1 MAVSPPGD
9 IVLDVLRAADPAR
22 VSEARAKLA
31 AAAPSETAR
40 SSAEEA
46 FDAAYALSARERF
59 APENAEDIAATEAA
73 RKFEAM
79 VLSNFVQSMLP
90 AEAEEMFGKGMAG
103 TIWKSMMAEQLA
115 NTLAEGGG
123 IGIAKAVMADDALT
137 PEDANR
143 APDLGG
149 ARMTN
154 LILDEI
160 ERNTLAGWGEADD
173 AEDLSLFGSRA

>member
-9 IVLDVLRAADPAR
+9 IVLDVLKAADPAR

-40 SSAEEA
+40 ASAAEA
-46 FDAAYALSARERF
+46 FDAAYALSTRARF
-59 APENAEDIAATEAA
+59 APENAQDLAASEAA

-90 AEAEEMFGKGMAG
+90 AESEELFGKGMAG

-123 IGIAKAVMADDALT
+123 IGIAKALMADDALDMG
-137 PEDANR
+137 EVGR

-160 ERNTLAGWGEADD
+160 ERSTLAEWGEADD
-173 AEDLSLFGSRA
+173 AEDLSLFGSQA